1 MSKVYV
7 STVSLSEAGLSLLL
21 LENELNNND
30 AEVDRLTARLQ
41 EAETL
46 LAEAIQRRRENRKKL
61 AQVLG
66 SIKDHYW
73 LFYQLSV

>member
-30 AEVDRLTARLQ
+30 AEVNRLTARLR

-46 LAEAIQRRRENRKKL
+46 LAEAIQRRHENRKKL

-66 SIKDHYW
+66 SIKDHY
-73 LFYQLSV
+73 

>member
-1 MSKVYV
+1 MSKVCV
-7 STVSLSEAGLSLLL
+7 STVSLSESGLALLL

-30 AEVDRLTARLQ
+30 AEVNRLTARLR

-46 LAEAIQRRRENRKKL
+46 LAEAIQRRHENRKKL

-66 SIKDHYW
+66 SIKDHY
-73 LFYQLSV
+73 